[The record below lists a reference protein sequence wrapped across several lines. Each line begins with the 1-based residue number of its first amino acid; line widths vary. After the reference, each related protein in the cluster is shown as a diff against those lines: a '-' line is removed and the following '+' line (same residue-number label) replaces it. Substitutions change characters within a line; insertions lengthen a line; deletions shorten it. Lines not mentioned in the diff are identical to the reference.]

1 MGDFTLAR
9 DSVAPKISPS
19 NFRTNQWLS
28 KFKFIKVKI
37 SDDFSGIK
45 SYRGTING
53 QWVLFEY
60 EPKRKLLTY
69 DFSDKVFEQA
79 KHELELEVEDN
90 VGNKSIYKTIFYR
103 KYNLN

>member
-1 MGDFTLAR
+1 MGEFTLAR

-19 NFRTNQWLS
+19 NFKTNQWLS
-28 KFKFIKVKI
+28 KFKFMKVKI

-45 SYRGTING
+45 SYKGSING

-60 EPKRKLLTY
+60 EPKRNLLTY

-90 VGNKSIYKTIFYR
+90 VGNKSIYKTIFFR